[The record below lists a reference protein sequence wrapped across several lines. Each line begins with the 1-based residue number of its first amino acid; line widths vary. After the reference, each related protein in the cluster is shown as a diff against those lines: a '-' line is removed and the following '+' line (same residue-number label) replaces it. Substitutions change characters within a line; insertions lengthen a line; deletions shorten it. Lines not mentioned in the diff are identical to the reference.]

1 MERYALESMAAVAIQ
16 AAARGFSARCRARR
30 DRRALLAACPEAAH
44 ATVVQ
49 PQGAVTALN
58 GGANWILVE
67 ASPQYIGHDSFSIEG
82 YRAGGGRHEDLVSPT
97 ITCNGALTKALFMLN
112 TTALTSVTG
121 ELLDPLQYSCKL
133 NAVSA
138 QNLSSVDTWTF
149 AYASAPKDVTTPAGA
164 PLPLLVSQVDTD
176 PFQNCLGRGHI
187 QAKIA
192 QFWGAAAVET
202 VDFVEMGHVHAEGW
216 DAKVVPPLAAWLD
229 KA

>member
-1 MERYALESMAAVAIQ
+1 MLRRFES
-16 AAARGFSARCRARR
+16 G
-30 DRRALLAACPEAAH
+30 RRAIDA
-44 ATVVQ
+44 
-49 PQGAVTALN
+49 
-58 GGANWILVE
+58 
-67 ASPQYIGHDSFSIEG
+67 
-82 YRAGGGRHEDLVSPT
+82 RAGVRLGLRQRP
-97 ITCNGALTKALFMLN
+97 ITARYRN

-138 QNLSSVDTWTF
+138 RNLSSVDTWTF

-192 QFWGAAAVET
+192 EFWGAAAVET